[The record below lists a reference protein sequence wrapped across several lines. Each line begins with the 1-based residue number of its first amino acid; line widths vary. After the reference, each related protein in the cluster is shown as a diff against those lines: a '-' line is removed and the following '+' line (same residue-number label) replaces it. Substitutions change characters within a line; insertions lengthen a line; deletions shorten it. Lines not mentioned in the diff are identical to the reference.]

1 MVNETVENDPLETL
15 AQKIAQYANEAE
27 ERTIEAAKLIRVLRS
42 RIENGEAG
50 PVTWYSWARKN
61 IQLSMSRLR
70 ELQSIAVAEDPRTEL
85 ERIRRKT
92 QARVQRHR
100 ERKRSAPLRNG
111 GATVQ
116 VTAEMEEDRKHLIE
130 WAQSAPLKHVTAV
143 LSHVRRLDP
152 AAAVANPN
160 WRPGLVA

>member
-1 MVNETVENDPLETL
+1 MVKETVEHEPLQTL
-15 AQKIAQYANEAE
+15 AEKIAQYANEAE
-27 ERTIEAAKLIRVLRS
+27 ERTIEAAKLVRVLRS

-50 PVTWYSWARKN
+50 DVTWYQWGPKN
-61 IQLSMSRLR
+61 INLSLSRLR
-70 ELQSIAVAEDPRTEL
+70 ELQRIAEAPDPRKEL
-85 ERIRRKT
+85 ERLRKMT

-111 GATVQ
+111 GATLQ

-130 WAQSAPLKHVTAV
+130 WARSAPLCHVTEV
-143 LSHVRRLDP
+143 LNHVRRLDP